1 MTEFTWEPIWFW
13 TFGGWTIFNHS
24 FNFSTCDLSV
34 QIFIILLSILE
45 VSIFLRFCPFLPG
58 CPFYWHIVACSSLL
72 WSLYF
77 CDVHCNF
84 SFFIYGCI
92 DLSSSPIF
100 MSLKFNQFCSSSQ
113 WASLA
118 SLIFFYCFLHIY
130 FIYICSGLYDFL
142 LNYRI
147 FQVFL
152 SLVALCVTLGCSFGG
167 FLVFWSK
174 IVSL

>member
-1 MTEFTWEPIWFW
+1 MIEFTWEPIWSW
-13 TFGGWTIFNHS
+13 SFGCWKIFNHS

-45 VSIFLRFCPFLPG
+45 VCIFLRFCPFLPG
-58 CPFYWHIVACSSLL
+58 CPFYWHIVARSSLL

-100 MSLKFNQFCSSSQ
+100 MSLKFYQFCSSSQ

-118 SLIFFYCFLHIY
+118 LLNF
-130 FIYICSGLYDFL
+130 FL
-142 LNYRI
+142 LFSSYL
-147 FQVFL
+147 FHL
-152 SLVALCVTLGCSFGG
+152 YLLWSLWFS
-167 FLVFWSK
+167 S
-174 IVSL
+174 